1 MCSEAAIS
9 NLSGNSVKRGRT
21 VAATPA
27 QPATPDDRAWGAS
40 FKATYADA
48 CAKHDTILRLP
59 GPILDEVVTKLD
71 ASAHRYASATSILIW
86 SWALIFLVTY
96 PWQEHV
102 ASWRDVHQKAIEQW
116 VSGVI
121 GPLGRPDWLW
131 VIGLVFFPLL
141 WLVVTWSPLR
151 KEPFASILL
160 LRLRPYSGSP
170 LNAWNVVFS
179 FVLVMFLFGVARVA
193 YYLRSKTMSAI
204 FAGEIANTVFDI
216 LLSLLFVAVMLLT
229 VTLFGPLVSRIESD
243 VGVQLLARECMQ
255 LLLRLDGIADLA
267 LLTRTERWNLVD
279 RIIGISRKM
288 SRLHDARR
296 DSATEWATLQ
306 MRLAS
311 QNVLRFA
318 SWLYF
323 PQAGTLVALKEEMIR
338 YTNVLLSG
346 NLDELP
352 RGEVGEMQGLRI
364 VDREIVGWRRAL
376 LHTGMVLYFVL
387 PLALAGLLIVVFNWE
402 SRVSAPIE
410 MIAGV
415 AYVIWALVGLISFLG
430 YLGPDTR
437 TLVTDVFKAYFG
449 KK

>member
-1 MCSEAAIS
+1 M
-9 NLSGNSVKRGRT
+9 
-21 VAATPA
+21 AATPA
-27 QPATPDDRAWGAS
+27 QPPTPDDREWGTS

-59 GPILDEVVTKLD
+59 SPILDEMATKLD
-71 ASAHRYASATSILIW
+71 ASAHKYASATSILIW
-86 SWALIFLVTY
+86 SLGLIFLVTY
-96 PWQEHV
+96 PLQERV
-102 ASWRDVHQKAIEQW
+102 ANWRDVRQRAIEQW
-116 VSGVI
+116 VAGVI
-121 GPLGRPDWLW
+121 GPLARPDWLW
-131 VIGLVFFPLL
+131 VIGLVIFPLF

-151 KEPFASILL
+151 KKPFASILL
-160 LRLRPYSGSP
+160 LRLRPYSGSS
-170 LNAWNVVFS
+170 LNAWNVIFS

-193 YYLRSKTMSAI
+193 YFSRSKTLSEI
-204 FAGEIANTVFDI
+204 FAGGIANTALD
-216 LLSLLFVAVMLLT
+216 LLISLTLVAMVLLI
-229 VTLFGPLVSRIESD
+229 VPLLVPLVSRIESD

-296 DSATEWATLQ
+296 DSATEWATSQ

-311 QNVLRFA
+311 QNVLCLA
-318 SWLYF
+318 SWMYF

-352 RGEVGEMQGLRI
+352 RGEIGEMQGLRI
-364 VDREIVGWRRAL
+364 VDREIVGWRRVL

-387 PLALAGLLIVVFNWE
+387 PLAIAGTLIAVFHLESRFSGPMEIIAGLVYL
-402 SRVSAPIE
+402 
-410 MIAGV
+410 
-415 AYVIWALVGLISFLG
+415 IWALAGLISFLR
-430 YLGPDTR
+430 YLGPDAR
-437 TLVTDVFKAYFG
+437 TLVSDVFKAYFG